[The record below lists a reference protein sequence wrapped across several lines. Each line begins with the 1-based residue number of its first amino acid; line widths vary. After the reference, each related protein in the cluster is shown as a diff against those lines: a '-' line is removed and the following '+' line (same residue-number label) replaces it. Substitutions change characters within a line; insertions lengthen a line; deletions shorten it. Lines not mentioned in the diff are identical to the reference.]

1 MSLVSTPI
9 VAARVAA
16 PKKAVRKTVTA
27 KASASETAK
36 SQAVAGALA
45 LTMLAQP
52 AFAMS
57 ELGQIADGDKSAAA
71 KSLAEA
77 EFAELLAK
85 KKAPA
90 PVKKTKNLAVG
101 LPSFSAPS
109 FSAPSLP
116 SGGASK
122 SAPKA
127 KAAPAAPVEKI
138 EVRSRRDKPSTA
150 RTPCRTPANQT
161 QNSTNP
167 PKPGRL
173 AAAKLGVFLILAKNL
188 TSNPTLP
195 PSLSL
200 SSPGL
205 RLPRHRDGGPVL
217 PPPRRRRPLPPD
229 PPPRGPPGGRR
240 QGLLPQGHHGL
251 LSGGRRAAKVRG
263 GWTRGGRSAA
273 PARVSG
279 CRRLGK
285 RDEEATRNVDDVGSN
300 NSATRRLDEEK

>member
-101 LPSFSAPS
+101 LPSFSAP
-109 FSAPSLP
+109 PSPPPLLP

-161 QNSTNP
+161 QNPTNP

-173 AAAKLGVFLILAKNL
+173 AASKTRRIFYPREESQLKPDPSPFPPLVPRAPAPSASRWWFC
-188 TSNPTLP
+188 SP
-195 PSLSL
+195 PSSPSPASPSRPSSAWSPRRPKART
-200 SSPGL
+200 SSP
-205 RLPRHRDGGPVL
+205 RTP
-217 PPPRRRRPLPPD
+217 
-229 PPPRGPPGGRR
+229 
-240 QGLLPQGHHGL
+240 HGL

-263 GWTRGGRSAA
+263 EWTRGGRSAA

-300 NSATRRLDEEK
+300 SATRRLDEEK

>member
-1 MSLVSTPI
+1 MKIFSTAESTQSRWQVLSIPVDRIGVLAIEAPPRVIFAHTSSSTTTHNTSHEKMMSLVSTPI

-127 KAAPAAPVEKI
+127 KAAPKAPVEKI

-173 AAAKLGVFLILAKNL
+173 AASTTRRIFHPREESQLKPDPSPLPSPSRPQGSGSLGIAMVVLFSPLLAVAG
-188 TSNPTLP
+188 
-195 PSLSL
+195 LSL
-200 SSPGL
+200 QTLL
-205 RLPRHRDGGPVL
+205 RVVPQAAEGKDFFPK
-217 PPPRRRRPLPPD
+217 D
-229 PPPRGPPGGRR
+229 PM
-240 QGLLPQGHHGL
+240 
-251 LSGGRRAAKVRG
+251 
-263 GWTRGGRSAA
+263 
-273 PARVSG
+273 
-279 CRRLGK
+279 
-285 RDEEATRNVDDVGSN
+285 DF
-300 NSATRRLDEEK
+300 

>member
-16 PKKAVRKTVTA
+16 HKKAVRKTVTA

-150 RTPCRTPANQT
+150 RNPCRTPANPT

-173 AAAKLGVFLILAKNL
+173 AASKTRRIFH
-188 TSNPTLP
+188 
-195 PSLSL
+195 
-200 SSPGL
+200 
-205 RLPRHRDGGPVL
+205 PREESHL
-217 PPPRRRRPLPPD
+217 EPD
-229 PPPRGPPGGRR
+229 PPPFP
-240 QGLLPQGHHGL
+240 LPL
-251 LSGGRRAAKVRG
+251 VPR
-263 GWTRGGRSAA
+263 A
-273 PARVSG
+273 PAPSASRWWS
-279 CRRLGK
+279 CSPPSSPSPASPSRPSSAWSPRRPKARTSSPRTPWTSK
-285 RDEEATRNVDDVGSN
+285 RRK
-300 NSATRRLDEEK
+300 TRREGARRMDARRTLRGSGESLGVPSLGET

>member
-150 RTPCRTPANQT
+150 RNPCRTPANPT

-173 AAAKLGVFLILAKNL
+173 AASKTRRIFH
-188 TSNPTLP
+188 
-195 PSLSL
+195 
-200 SSPGL
+200 
-205 RLPRHRDGGPVL
+205 PREESHL
-217 PPPRRRRPLPPD
+217 EPD
-229 PPPRGPPGGRR
+229 PPPFPLPPVPR
-240 QGLLPQGHHGL
+240 
-251 LSGGRRAAKVRG
+251 
-263 GWTRGGRSAA
+263 A
-273 PARVSG
+273 PAPSASRWWS
-279 CRRLGK
+279 CSPPSSPSPASPSRPSSAWSPRRPKARTSSPRTPWTSK
-285 RDEEATRNVDDVGSN
+285 RRK
-300 NSATRRLDEEK
+300 TRREGARRMDARRTLRGSGESLGVPSLGET

>member
-150 RTPCRTPANQT
+150 RNPCRTPANPT

-173 AAAKLGVFLILAKNL
+173 AASKTRRIFH
-188 TSNPTLP
+188 
-195 PSLSL
+195 
-200 SSPGL
+200 
-205 RLPRHRDGGPVL
+205 PREESHL
-217 PPPRRRRPLPPD
+217 EPD
-229 PPPRGPPGGRR
+229 PPPFPLPPVPR
-240 QGLLPQGHHGL
+240 
-251 LSGGRRAAKVRG
+251 
-263 GWTRGGRSAA
+263 A
-273 PARVSG
+273 PAPSASRWWFCSPPSSPSPASPSRPSSAWSP
-279 CRRLGK
+279 RRPKARTSSPRTPWTSK
-285 RDEEATRNVDDVGSN
+285 RRK
-300 NSATRRLDEEK
+300 TRREGARRMDARRTLRGSGESLGVPSLGET

>member
-109 FSAPSLP
+109 FSAPSLL
-116 SGGASK
+116 
-122 SAPKA
+122 
-127 KAAPAAPVEKI
+127 
-138 EVRSRRDKPSTA
+138 RR
-150 RTPCRTPANQT
+150 
-161 QNSTNP
+161 
-167 PKPGRL
+167 
-173 AAAKLGVFLILAKNL
+173 
-188 TSNPTLP
+188 
-195 PSLSL
+195 
-200 SSPGL
+200 
-205 RLPRHRDGGPVL
+205 RLPS
-217 PPPRRRRPLPPD
+217 PPPRLR
-229 PPPRGPPGGRR
+229 PPRGPRR
-240 QGLLPQGHHGL
+240 ED
-251 LSGGRRAAKVRG
+251 RG
-263 GWTRGGRSAA
+263 AFASR
-273 PARVSG
+273 
-279 CRRLGK
+279 
-285 RDEEATRNVDDVGSN
+285 
-300 NSATRRLDEEK
+300 